1 MFVGVLDYDD
11 EAARY
16 DESRGGEPRAE
27 DAARAIGALLP
38 ATARRVVDVGCGTG
52 IVTGRLRAPGR
63 RVFGADRS
71 TGMLRLASARLP
83 GAVVRSDAAALPLA
97 DASVDAVTML
107 WLLHLLDADTVGRV
121 LAEAVR
127 VLRPGG
133 CVVTTVDKDAAS
145 FAVDS
150 DVAAVLGPAT
160 ARYLRP
166 PTDAID
172 TLIRYGEAHGLVPDG
187 RCTFVGYGQGRSP
200 RAWQRRLPR
209 MPWVPGAEPHV
220 ARIQQELA
228 TLPEQDE
235 PRPAPV
241 YRVLRLSRVS

>member
-1 MFVGVLDYDD
+1 MLDYDE

-27 DAARAIGALLP
+27 AAARAIGGLLP

-52 IVTGRLRAPGR
+52 LVTERLPARGR
-63 RVFGADRS
+63 RVLGADRS

-83 GAVVRSDAAALPLA
+83 GAVVRSDATALPLA

-107 WLLHLLDADTVGRV
+107 WLLHLLDADTVVRV

-127 VLRPGG
+127 VLRPSG
-133 CVVTTVDKDAAS
+133 CVVTTVDKDAAGL
-145 FAVDS
+145 AVDS
-150 DVAAVLGPAT
+150 DVAAVLRPAT

-166 PTDAID
+166 STDATD

-200 RAWQRRLPR
+200 RAWQRRVAN
-209 MPWVPGAEPHV
+209 MPWVPRAEPRV

-228 TLPEQDE
+228 ALPEQDA
-235 PRPAPV
+235 PRPDPV
-241 YRVLRLSRVS
+241 YRVLRLSAAGVS

>member
-1 MFVGVLDYDD
+1 VLDYDD

-27 DAARAIGALLP
+27 AAARAVGGLLP

-52 IVTGRLRAPGR
+52 LVTARLRAAGR
-63 RVFGADRS
+63 CVVGTDRS
-71 TGMLRLASARLP
+71 MGMLRLAEARLP
-83 GAVVRSDAAALPLA
+83 GAAVRSDATALPLA
-97 DASVDAVTML
+97 DASVDAVTMV
-107 WLLHLLDADTVGRV
+107 WVLHLLDADTVGRV

-133 CVVTTVDKDAAS
+133 CVVSTVDKDAAGL
-145 FAVDS
+145 AVDS
-150 DVAAVLGPAT
+150 DVAAVLRPAT

-166 PTDAID
+166 PTDATDI
-172 TLIRYGEAHGLVPDG
+172 LVRYAGLVPDG
-187 RCTFVGYGQGRSP
+187 RSTFVGYGQGRSP
-200 RAWQRRLPR
+200 RVWQRRILS

-228 TLPEQDE
+228 TLPDQDE
-235 PRPAPV
+235 PRPDPV
-241 YRVLRLSRVS
+241 YQVLRLSAAGVS